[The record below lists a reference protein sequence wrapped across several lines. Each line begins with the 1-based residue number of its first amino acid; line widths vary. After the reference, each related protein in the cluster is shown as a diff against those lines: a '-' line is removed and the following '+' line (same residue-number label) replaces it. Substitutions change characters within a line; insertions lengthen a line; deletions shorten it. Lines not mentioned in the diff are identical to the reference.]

1 MRESSNFR
9 CLGTACK
16 GQWLYLID
24 EQGIVYSELENQFV
38 GLDATGVLAY
48 RVFDAG
54 STVDELR
61 GHPAAAESFQ
71 TLHAIFALSR
81 GKFPEEHGEQ
91 QSEEWPLLKA
101 PQAANV
107 KVNGL
112 PLLIEVPGEV
122 WNELCRDCFV
132 SCTATTQPARFHIR
146 ISRAGDAWTVLINE
160 REVFPVVQDTQL
172 GLGLLHAVR
181 TLLYDEAQYDVAFHA
196 AMVANDE
203 HGILLCAPRECGKS
217 TLAAYLAANGF
228 ALVSDEPS
236 LLCLDTIC
244 ISPVEMPISLKEG
257 AWNILAT
264 EWPQLTDARIH
275 TRSDGQKI
283 KLLHPSQGGIARTP
297 KRLTHIIFPRYSA
310 SSSARVEA
318 LSPIQQLA
326 LLNEGGM
333 LLGRR
338 LNKDIFERFLSLM
351 CATPAFAIY
360 YSSLQQAEQ
369 MVQRILSDRVAQPP
383 AKMVTIP
390 EPPDV

>member
-1 MRESSNFR
+1 
-9 CLGTACK
+9 
-16 GQWLYLID
+16 
-24 EQGIVYSELENQFV
+24 
-38 GLDATGVLAY
+38 
-48 RVFDAG
+48 
-54 STVDELR
+54 
-61 GHPAAAESFQ
+61 
-71 TLHAIFALSR
+71 
-81 GKFPEEHGEQ
+81 
-91 QSEEWPLLKA
+91 
-101 PQAANV
+101 
-107 KVNGL
+107 
-112 PLLIEVPGEV
+112 
-122 WNELCRDCFV
+122 
-132 SCTATTQPARFHIR
+132 
-146 ISRAGDAWTVLINE
+146 
-160 REVFPVVQDTQL
+160 
-172 GLGLLHAVR
+172 
-181 TLLYDEAQYDVAFHA
+181 LYDEAQYDVAFHA
-196 AMVANDE
+196 AMVANNE

-217 TLAAYLAANGF
+217 TLAAHLAANGF

-283 KLLHPSQGGIARTP
+283 KLLHPSQGGMARTP

-338 LNKDIFERFLSLM
+338 LNKDMFERFLSLM

-369 MVQRILSDRVAQPP
+369 MVQRILSDRVAQAP
-383 AKMVTIP
+383 AKMVRMP
-390 EPPDV
+390 ESPDV